1 MRLESDEAIAQLL
14 LQAKRIALVGASAK
28 PERPSHRVMQFL
40 LDEGYEVIPI
50 NPGLAGQK
58 LLGQTVYASL
68 ADLPTSVDMADIFRD
83 AASLPEVTQEVVD
96 AGIPCGRCR
105 PPSGGGPLPSDR
117 DTATARRRATPL
129 SPAAVLDALKD
140 RSLLTATQSLP
151 ADQYR
156 CRYLVKV
163 EARDPILLFRQLLAR
178 GFLYCE

>member
-96 AGIPCGRCR
+96 AGIPVIWTQLGVVHTEAERTGLDAGLQMVIDRCPAIEIPR
-105 PPSGGGPLPSDR
+105 LRDAGLLPS
-117 DTATARRRATPL
+117 
-129 SPAAVLDALKD
+129 
-140 RSLLTATQSLP
+140 RSLQS
-151 ADQYR
+151 
-156 CRYLVKV
+156 
-163 EARDPILLFRQLLAR
+163 
-178 GFLYCE
+178 